1 MKNYLFTIIASLS
14 HLLTQAIRGFADFLI
29 FLNSETS
36 CLLLKMIDDKRIQHV
51 TSVIEQKDEISELGI
66 LMQIQSVVQ
75 DAISRGGWDEE
86 HEGSLNMAAN
96 ILYNEHDWEEDR
108 IQKYVGN
115 IIENADAKMES
126 KDD

>member
-1 MKNYLFTIIASLS
+1 
-14 HLLTQAIRGFADFLI
+14 
-29 FLNSETS
+29 
-36 CLLLKMIDDKRIQHV
+36 
-51 TSVIEQKDEISELGI
+51 
-66 LMQIQSVVQ
+66 
-75 DAISRGGWDEE
+75 
-86 HEGSLNMAAN
+86 MAAN